1 MKTSQLL
8 EYNLII
14 ETREIFFLIN
24 HAENG
29 MEKLFPDPFLKN
41 QN

>member
-1 MKTSQLL
+1 MKFGQLKD
-8 EYNLII
+8 I
-14 ETREIFFLIN
+14 TREPFFLIN
-24 HAENG
+24 HSQNV